1 MMNRFTHGTSIAESC
16 QALYSNAPINVFPR
30 GRRACHRGCF
40 DNLFCPQSRDFD
52 GQWSPASGK
61 FDMSATLVF
70 EEVEKSRG
78 TGVQILFI
86 VVFKKNNYCLV
97 MFTVVELDEQISNKI
112 LFILFLNGS
121 LEQLLLDNVRCC

>member
-1 MMNRFTHGTSIAESC
+1 
-16 QALYSNAPINVFPR
+16 
-30 GRRACHRGCF
+30 
-40 DNLFCPQSRDFD
+40 
-52 GQWSPASGK
+52 
-61 FDMSATLVF
+61 MSATLVF